1 MADAEEYELVPE
13 DDEEK
18 ATKQD
23 DPYPWAVGDPDQCR
37 RAWIFERAVNS
48 EIAVDAQL
56 QYMAAVDQWIKK
68 GKIDQAEKP
77 PKLKAVK

>member
-13 DDEEK
+13 DEDEQK
-18 ATKQD
+18 GQLD
-23 DPYPWAVGDPDQCR
+23 DSYPWASSDPDQCR

-48 EIAVDAQL
+48 EIAVDAQI
-56 QYMAAVDQWIKK
+56 QYMAAVDQWIKT

>member
-13 DDEEK
+13 DE
-18 ATKQD
+18 D
-23 DPYPWAVGDPDQCR
+23 DVAQQYESYPWAAGDPDQCR

-48 EIAVDAQL
+48 EIAVDAQM
-56 QYMAAVDQWIKK
+56 QYLAAVEQWIKT
-68 GKIDQAEKP
+68 GNIDQTAKP